1 MSNESMGQVIARL
14 RKEKNLTQI
23 QLADLL
29 NVTDKAVSKWERDLS
44 CPSLGTIQ
52 QLARVLE
59 VSVEEIIQTGS
70 NENIE
75 DKKIKFGK
83 KLKDLLPL
91 LYKAVPLAMG
101 VAVIVLSILK
111 EIEPSS
117 AYIMLGI
124 AVFLLALDRL
134 KEMKD

>member
-1 MSNESMGQVIARL
+1 MPNESMGQVIARL

-75 DKKIKFGK
+75 DEKIKFGK